1 MPRKSVWEMNF
12 LERFHHSIAAKTFR
26 AIILFSLIISTAA
39 VTFGFALYSSTVN
52 REYRIMTW
60 RAAESAAEA
69 IDVDEVKREAEFV
82 LSVYDSLSEE
92 ERQNPEDPSYQ
103 AKFAEVR
110 TEAFEDFRE
119 KLLRLMNG
127 NHAIAAYTAAIDEEN
142 KRMVFIADADPK
154 STFCPPGTWD
164 PLDHG
169 ETDAF
174 LYGAKPSILDQLYD
188 TGAMPATVTN
198 IAKYGYRCTAGK
210 ELFKVGKYTVFV
222 FFDNDMNQVADVS
235 RNFLIQYVLLL
246 LIVTLV
252 VLFFSMRQLKKTSV
266 GPINKMAS
274 AAARY
279 IQDRQN
285 GRTGENYFGNL
296 DIHTGDE
303 IENLSLTMEAMEKDA
318 AEYVANLARITAEK
332 ERVTTELTLANRIQA
347 DMLPNIFPAF
357 PERDEFD
364 IYASMDPAKEVGG
377 DFYDFFLIDPDH
389 LGIVMADVSGKG
401 VPAALFMMVSKI
413 LVQNYAMTGR
423 TPKEVLEKVNEQICK
438 NNREEMFVTV
448 WFGILD
454 LETGSLTAANAG
466 HEYPILKQPDGK
478 FEVIR
483 DRHGFVIGGMD
494 GVVYRNYVLHLEQG
508 AKLFLYTDGVPE
520 SMNNAKEQFGIER
533 TVEAL
538 NRKAEDSPE
547 DILKEVDRSV
557 KEFVGDADPFDD
569 LTMLCVHYIGKRGAQ
584 MKEMTT
590 EASVDSL
597 ANVLRFIDTELEEA
611 GCSMKTQMQIDV
623 AVEELFVN
631 IASYA
636 YLNGSGNAVIGIRID
651 PESGEAFIRMTD
663 TGIPYNPLEKADP
676 DVTLSAEDREI
687 GGLGIFMAKKSMD
700 DMEYE
705 RTDGKNIVTIRK
717 NIKG

>member
-1 MPRKSVWEMNF
+1 MPKKSVWEMNF
-12 LERFHHSIAAKTFR
+12 LERLHYSISGKTFR
-26 AIILFSLIISTAA
+26 AILMFSLIISTAA
-39 VTFGFALYSSTVN
+39 VAFGFTLYSATVN
-52 REYRIMTW
+52 REFRIMTW

-69 IDVDEVKREAEFV
+69 IDTEEVIREAEFV
-82 LSVYDSLSEE
+82 LSIYDSLSEE
-92 ERQNPEDPSYQ
+92 ERQDPEDPAYRS
-103 AKFAEVR
+103 KFDEVR
-110 TEAFEDFRE
+110 TEAFEEFRE
-119 KLLRLMNG
+119 RLLRLMNG

-142 KRMVFIADADPK
+142 NRMIFLADADPK
-154 STFCPPGTWD
+154 ASFCPPGTWD
-164 PLDHG
+164 PITNA
-169 ETDAF
+169 EKEAY
-174 LYGAKPSILDQLYD
+174 LYGAPPSLLDQLYD
-188 TGAMPATVTN
+188 TQAMPAAITN

-210 ELFKVGKYTVFV
+210 ELFKTGRYTVFV
-222 FFDNDMNQVADVS
+222 FFDNDMNQVAEVS
-235 RNFLIQYVLLL
+235 RNFLLQYVILL
-246 LIVTLV
+246 LIVTLIV
-252 VLFFSMRQLKKTSV
+252 MFFSQRQLRKTTV
-266 GPINKMAS
+266 DPINKMAS

-279 IQDRQN
+279 IQDRKN
-285 GRTGENYFGNL
+285 GRTAENYFGDL
-296 DIHTGDE
+296 GIHTGDE

-318 AEYVANLARITAEK
+318 AAYVADLARITAEK
-332 ERVTTELTLANRIQA
+332 ERVSAELTLANRIQA

-357 PERDEFD
+357 PEREEFD

-454 LETGSLTAANAG
+454 LVNGGLTAANAG
-466 HEYPILKQPDGK
+466 HEYPIICHP
-478 FEVIR
+478 
-483 DRHGFVIGGMD
+483 GGMED
-494 GVVYRNYVLHLEQG
+494 VKYRNYTMQLEQG

-520 SMNNAKEQFGIER
+520 SENTAREQFGLER

-538 NRKAEDSPE
+538 NRKADASPE
-547 DILKEVDRSV
+547 EILKEVDRSV

-569 LTMLCVHYIGKRGAQ
+569 LTMLCVHYIGKKGAQ

-597 ANVLRFIDTELEEA
+597 SEVLKFVDTELETA

-631 IASYA
+631 VASYA
-636 YLNGSGNAVIGIRID
+636 YPNGQGRAVIGVRIDDDIGEVFIRI
-651 PESGEAFIRMTD
+651 ID

-676 DVTLSAEDREI
+676 DVTLGAEDREI

-700 DMEYE
+700 EMEYE

-717 NIKG
+717 KIRG